1 MKPNP
6 TIFQSVIP
14 VLALFLCLLFGAVY
28 WGFSDALL
36 ITSLLFAAIAAGV
49 LAYTQGKYWDD
60 IQNETGAK
68 IAGALPAIIILLAIG
83 ILVGSWMFSGTIPFM
98 VYWGIEFVSPR
109 FIVLTAFLATAA
121 MSMASG
127 TSWGSAGTM
136 GVALMATAAALDAPL
151 ATTAGAIVS
160 GAYFGDK
167 MSPMS
172 DSTNISA
179 IGAGADLYD
188 HIGNMIYT
196 ALPSFTIAFVAYL
209 VVGLMFTGQAAAVP
223 DSARIVQTEIGQ
235 VFNIGF
241 LSMIPPLIAVFG
253 MFRKYPA
260 ALVIVASSIAALT
273 VGMVSNGFGF
283 QDALKVVVGGF
294 NITMA
299 GADTVVSDATKS
311 LLNRGGLSSM
321 TGTLLFIISAFLM
334 AAAMEVSGALQTLL
348 NALLR
353 RIKSTF
359 SLIAAT
365 MTAGATLISMT
376 SHGGVTALI
385 VGNLFRDSFKQRN
398 LAPQNLSRSIE
409 DSVTIVEPLLP
420 WTVSAVFMAATL
432 GVPTLEYA
440 PWAVFCFLGPV
451 FSLLYA
457 ATFDR
462 TGLGLQLLDRGESRQ
477 KQAR

>member
-6 TIFQSVIP
+6 TIFRSLLPI
-14 VLALFLCLLFGAVY
+14 LALFFCLLFGAIF

-36 ITSLLFAAIAAGV
+36 ITSLLFAAFAAGI
-49 LAYTQGKYWDD
+49 LAYSQGKNWDD
-60 IQNETGAK
+60 IQKETGVK

-83 ILVGSWMFSGTIPFM
+83 ILVGSWMFSGTIPLM
-98 VYWGIEFVSPR
+98 VYWGIEIVSPR
-109 FIVLTAFLATAA
+109 YIVLTAFLATAA

-188 HIGNMIYT
+188 HIGNMVYT
-196 ALPSFTIAFVAYL
+196 AFPSFTVALIAYL
-209 VVGLMFTGQAAAVP
+209 TLGVFYTGDVAAVP
-223 DSARIVQTEIGQ
+223 DSARVIQKEISG
-235 VFNIGF
+235 VFNLGF
-241 LSMIPPLIAVFG
+241 VAVIPPFIAVTG
-253 MFRKYPA
+253 MIKRYPA
-260 ALVIVASSIAALT
+260 ALVILTSSVAALIIG
-273 VGMVSNGFGF
+273 VISNGFGF
-283 QDALKVVVGGF
+283 QDALKVVVSGF
-294 NITMA
+294 SVSMA
-299 GADTVVSDATKS
+299 GADANIGEGARS
-311 LLNRGGLSSM
+311 LLDRGGLSSM

-334 AAAMEVSGALQTLL
+334 AAALEVSGALNTLL
-348 NALLR
+348 NALLA

-385 VGNLFRDSFKQRN
+385 VGNLFQDSFKEKE
-398 LAPQNLSRSIE
+398 LAPENLSRSIE

-420 WTVSAVFMAATL
+420 WTVSAVFMATTL
-432 GVPTLEYA
+432 GVPTVEYA
-440 PWAVFCFLGPV
+440 PWAIFCFLGPV
-451 FSLLYA
+451 FSLVYA

-462 TGLGLQLLDRGESRQ
+462 TGFGLKRSRRRQ
-477 KQAR
+477 

>member
-1 MKPNP
+1 MEAKP
-6 TIFQSVIP
+6 TIFQSLIP
-14 VLALFLCLLFGAVY
+14 ILALFLCLLFGAIY
-28 WGFSDALL
+28 WGFSDSLL
-36 ITSLLFAAIAAGV
+36 ICSLLFAALLAGV
-49 LAYTQGKYWDD
+49 LAYAQGKNWDD
-60 IQNETGAK
+60 IQTETGAK
-68 IAGALPAIIILLAIG
+68 IAAALPAIIILLAIG

-136 GVALMATAAALDAPL
+136 GVALMATATALDAPL

-196 ALPSFTIAFVAYL
+196 AVPSFAIAFVAYL
-209 VVGLMFTGQAAAVP
+209 IVGLMFSGEMTAVP
-223 DSARIVQTEIGQ
+223 DSARIVQKEISG
-235 VFNIGF
+235 VFNLGV
-241 LSMIPPLIAVFG
+241 LAVIPPLIAVFG
-253 MFRKYPA
+253 MIRKYPA
-260 ALVIVASSIAALT
+260 ALVIVASSSAALA
-273 VGMVSNGFGF
+273 VGMISNGFGF
-283 QDALKVVVGGF
+283 QDGLKVVVSGF

-299 GADTVVSDATKS
+299 GAEVPVSDATKS

-334 AAAMEVSGALQTLL
+334 AASMEVSGALRTLL
-348 NALLR
+348 NALLT
-353 RIKSTF
+353 RIRSTF

-385 VGNLFRDSFKQRN
+385 VGNLFRDSFKKRN

-420 WTVSAVFMAATL
+420 WTVSAVFMATTL
-432 GVPTLEYA
+432 GVKTLEYA
-440 PWAVFCFLGPV
+440 PWAIFCFLGPV
-451 FSLLYA
+451 FSLIYA
-457 ATFDR
+457 ATFDK
-462 TGLGLQLLDRGESRQ
+462 TGFGLMHQDS
-477 KQAR
+477 QANRPKHAR